1 MLTNLSDMFEIRLGS
16 MIKLCTKNDISRRVR
31 RLVSTLSLKCLTS
44 ESHCNE
50 YPSLRDSQVKA
61 KGDEAFFEV

>member
-1 MLTNLSDMFEIRLGS
+1 MTFLGVQGG
-16 MIKLCTKNDISRRVR
+16 LFQ
-31 RLVSTLSLKCLTS
+31 LSLKCFTC

-61 KGDEAFFEV
+61 KGDEASFEV